1 MANNIKRMIKEKGI
15 VLEKILKKATDG
27 FTGSD
32 GRAVAPQPE
41 RYILKCISSEE
52 FNEVD
57 GFEQGTILEYKVDKN
72 TFDKAKYQTSVLV
85 KYEVSNYGCKADS
98 LELIQK

>member
-1 MANNIKRMIKEKGI
+1 MANSIKRMIKEKGI
-15 VLEKILKKATDG
+15 VLEKIFKKATDA

-32 GRAVAPQPE
+32 GRPVPAKPD
-41 RYILKCISSEE
+41 RYILKCISSEK

-57 GFEQGTILEYKVDKN
+57 GFEDGTLLEYTVDKN
-72 TFDKAKYQTSVLV
+72 TFDKAKFSTSVLV